1 MNDVREHRGEHEAR
15 GERGGGGR
23 GPERVLSPAPPGPEP
38 LSTRR
43 ALPAAALLRQETSA
57 RSAASA
63 DALKAG
69 PFRQEGEEAEAGR
82 GANCRGR

>member
-15 GERGGGGR
+15 GKHGGGR
-23 GPERVLSPAPPGPEP
+23 SPERALPPAPPGPEP
-38 LSTRR
+38 PSSGR

-57 RSAASA
+57 RSVASA